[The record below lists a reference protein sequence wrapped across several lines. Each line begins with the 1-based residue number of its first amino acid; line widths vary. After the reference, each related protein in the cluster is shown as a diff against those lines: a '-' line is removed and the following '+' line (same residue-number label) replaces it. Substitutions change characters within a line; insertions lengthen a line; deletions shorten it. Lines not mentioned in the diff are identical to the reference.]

1 MKISK
6 KLIIITI
13 AVLVRIIG
21 GGVAYATNTPTV
33 RADRQLNLGNKYLQE
48 GKYQEAILAFQK
60 VIEIEPKN
68 IPARLGLGK
77 VYVATKEFA
86 KAEVVLK
93 EVIGIDQKNIPARVD
108 LFKVYLKEGK
118 LDAANAILQEI
129 NQINPNED
137 VNQLKADLESAKA
150 KSTSETG
157 NNNFSTS
164 KPVAVA
170 NNSTSTA
177 TQSLQPLV
185 TGESDIDEQTAS
197 KILSD
202 FTKSNNKHLKLT
214 MTSANSKEA
223 ESSEVWI
230 RGNEFRMDEIVNK
243 EMIGRILGTKNTYI
257 HYDFLGKEKVS
268 VIGSAMITSDYN
280 FSDANIKYI
289 GKDENSKGLLF
300 YVIQNEKHNNA
311 VVNGDPALDSIYTK
325 TVKYCVSKRGIEY
338 IEENVIYEKTPRPTK
353 SFSTKSNFD
362 IIELDKLIE
371 DSTFNP
377 PF

>member
-1 MKISK
+1 M
-6 KLIIITI
+6 
-13 AVLVRIIG
+13 
-21 GGVAYATNTPTV
+21 
-33 RADRQLNLGNKYLQE
+33 
-48 GKYQEAILAFQK
+48 
-60 VIEIEPKN
+60 
-68 IPARLGLGK
+68 
-77 VYVATKEFA
+77 ATKDFA
-86 KAEVVLK
+86 KAETVLK
-93 EVIGIDQKNIPARVD
+93 EVIGIDEKNIPARED
-108 LFKVYLKEGK
+108 LFRVYLKEGN

-129 NQINPNED
+129 IQIDPNKD
-137 VNQLKADLESAKA
+137 VKQLRADLESAKA

-202 FTKSNNKHLKLT
+202 FTKANNKHLKLT
-214 MTSANSKEA
+214 MTSANSEEV

-300 YVIQNEKHNNA
+300 YVKNEKHKNA
-311 VVNGDPALDSIYTK
+311 VVNGDPALDSIYTE

-338 IEENVIYEKTPRPTK
+338 IEIDVNYEKTPRPTK
-353 SFSTKSNFD
+353 SFSKKSKFD

>member
-1 MKISK
+1 M
-6 KLIIITI
+6 
-13 AVLVRIIG
+13 
-21 GGVAYATNTPTV
+21 
-33 RADRQLNLGNKYLQE
+33 
-48 GKYQEAILAFQK
+48 
-60 VIEIEPKN
+60 
-68 IPARLGLGK
+68 
-77 VYVATKEFA
+77 ATKDFA
-86 KAEVVLK
+86 KAETVLK
-93 EVIGIDQKNIPARVD
+93 EVIGIDEKNIPARED
-108 LFKVYLKEGK
+108 LFRVYLKEGN

-129 NQINPNED
+129 IQIDPNKD
-137 VNQLKADLESAKA
+137 VKQLRADLESAKA

-157 NNNFSTS
+157 NNNSSTS

-177 TQSLQPLV
+177 TQQPLV

-202 FTKSNNKHLKLT
+202 FAKANNKHLKLT
-214 MTSANSKEA
+214 MISANSKEA

>member
-13 AVLVRIIG
+13 AVLVLIIG

-157 NNNFSTS
+157 NNNSSTS

-177 TQSLQPLV
+177 TQQPLV

-202 FTKSNNKHLKLT
+202 FTKANNKHLKLT
-214 MTSANSKEA
+214 MTSANSEEV

-300 YVIQNEKHNNA
+300 YVKNEKHKNA
-311 VVNGDPALDSIYTK
+311 VVNGDPALDSIYTE

-338 IEENVIYEKTPRPTK
+338 IEIDVNYEKTPRPTK
-353 SFSTKSNFD
+353 SFSKKSKFD